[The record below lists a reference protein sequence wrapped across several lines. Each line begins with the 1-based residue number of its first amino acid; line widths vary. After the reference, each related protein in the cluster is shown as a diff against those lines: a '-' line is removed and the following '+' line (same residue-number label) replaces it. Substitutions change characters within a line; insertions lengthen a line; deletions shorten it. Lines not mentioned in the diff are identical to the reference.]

1 MPKPLHTGNLADL
14 SKVQLIELVTA
25 LYVENMELR
34 EAKARLVEENRR
46 QTEIITAQAD
56 MIAALEQRVDA
67 LEHRLALNSKNS
79 SKPPSSDGPSKPRA
93 NRTKS
98 QRGKPGRK
106 PGGQPGHKGTTL
118 SQVDNPDEIVDHH
131 PQTCPECQHDL
142 SYCSSQGFVAR
153 QVFDLP
159 PPPPLSVTEH
169 RSHKCMCPGCGKLA
183 RGTFPEGVTAP
194 VQYGD
199 HIAAMAAYLQTHHC
213 IPDDRLS
220 QVFFDLCG
228 VRVATATLSRLI
240 AKMAR
245 KMRSFSDFVRE
256 VLCGQ
261 QVAVKHLDETGL
273 RVGGRTRWQH
283 VICSLAMS
291 HFRMGSC
298 RGDLLSGV
306 SGITVHDNWVSYGKM
321 EGVAHALC
329 NAHHLR
335 ELQALVEI
343 EKEDWASAMQTILLD
358 ARKAAEV
365 ARENGLDNVAAT
377 VIAAINER
385 YDACITKAILFHEGQ
400 PPLSPTPIGKTRRGR
415 PKRRTGHN
423 LALRLCDRKA
433 DVLRFLRDLRV
444 PFTNNEAEQALRMGK
459 VRMKVSGGFRTMT
472 GAERFCTLR
481 SVIETARKQG
491 WSILETLQMT
501 ADQLVQELQPA

>member
-1 MPKPLHTGNLADL
+1 
-14 SKVQLIELVTA
+14 
-25 LYVENMELR
+25 
-34 EAKARLVEENRR
+34 
-46 QTEIITAQAD
+46 
-56 MIAALEQRVDA
+56 
-67 LEHRLALNSKNS
+67 
-79 SKPPSSDGPSKPRA
+79 
-93 NRTKS
+93 
-98 QRGKPGRK
+98 
-106 PGGQPGHKGTTL
+106 
-118 SQVDNPDEIVDHH
+118 
-131 PQTCPECQHDL
+131 
-142 SYCSSQGFVAR
+142 
-153 QVFDLP
+153 
-159 PPPPLSVTEH
+159 
-169 RSHKCMCPGCGKLA
+169 
-183 RGTFPEGVTAP
+183 
-194 VQYGD
+194 
-199 HIAAMAAYLQTHHC
+199 
-213 IPDDRLS
+213 
-220 QVFFDLCG
+220 
-228 VRVATATLSRLI
+228 
-240 AKMAR
+240 
-245 KMRSFSDFVRE
+245 
-256 VLCGQ
+256 
-261 QVAVKHLDETGL
+261 
-273 RVGGRTRWQH
+273 
-283 VICSLAMS
+283 
-291 HFRMGSC
+291 MGSC